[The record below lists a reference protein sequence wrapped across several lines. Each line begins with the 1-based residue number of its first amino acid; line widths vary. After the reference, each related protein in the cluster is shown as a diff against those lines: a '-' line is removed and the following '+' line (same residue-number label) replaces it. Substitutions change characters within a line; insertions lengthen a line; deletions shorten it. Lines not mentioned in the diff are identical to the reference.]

1 MTAIKTIKGAKKG
14 QEKARKPSIA
24 KDSASSVS
32 TTKILYGLSEGEIV
46 GLADGAASIRLEGTP
61 LVDENGQPNFEGVT
75 WDFRE
80 GTNEQEY
87 IKGFPDVSNETPIG
101 TELKSTTPWVRA
113 INDTQLSA
121 IRVRFRWDRLLQTND
136 ENGDVTGYKIEYAI
150 DLKTDS
156 SAYREVLNTKIE
168 DKTSAGY
175 ERTHRIDLPRA
186 TTGWQLR
193 IRRITPNSTSEYI
206 QDKMYIDAIAEV
218 IDVKLR
224 YPNTALLGLQYNA
237 ETFSRIAKLEVDT
250 IGKIIRV
257 PVNYNAVNKT
267 YSGIWDGTFKDAYS
281 NNPAWIYYDLVTQWR
296 YGIGEKLDDSMID
309 KWSIYRLGQYCD
321 EKVSDGQGGLEPR
334 FECNVYL
341 QSQEDAYMVLSHLG
355 GIFTAMSYWNG
366 EQIVLDADVPQDPV
380 YTFSAANVVEGNF
393 EYTGTRQRDRHTLA
407 KVAWDNP
414 NNSYQTEY
422 EYIRDEE
429 AMAKYGVKPL
439 DLSAFGCTSQ
449 AQAQRLGLR
458 ALKAEQL
465 ETRQVAFSVGLDGF
479 IPQVGN
485 IINISDELFA
495 GRALSGRVSAVS
507 DAQYVVTLD
516 RDITISSGDVLAIN
530 GSNGKTEKRNV
541 KSVAGRKVTLNAPFE
556 FATSES
562 IWALETPTL
571 KLMRFRVMQIN
582 QNDDATFNIVA
593 LQHDPSKYAGIDNG
607 TDVKDTHNTGNQ
619 ALQPTDKIDAPTN
632 VVISP
637 RYRVEQ
643 GLSITTLVVQ
653 WNQVSNAV
661 GYIVELKKDNEAWR
675 SLPRTNTNYIELD
688 NAYAGVYTARV
699 RAVSP
704 FGVESAYAESEPT
717 TIANKIGVPTA
728 PLSLSVYGILF
739 GMQLNWQFGTGSA
752 DTAFTEI
759 QQATDP
765 NVEASISQQGIYAYP
780 TDNVTIQGLG
790 TDQYVSY
797 RARLIDKFGIAGAWT
812 DWVEGQTSSDAQA
825 ALDLL
830 AGQIRQ
836 TQLHQDLHSKID
848 KIDLID
854 VNTSAIVQQGQAI
867 ADNAIALSKE
877 AQDRIAAITLESQ
890 KRNDAILAEA
900 QARLLGDSNL
910 NAAIVSESQ
919 ARVAENETIVS
930 SIDGIYAQANPD
942 MAGDTDRWAGDDN
955 YFVGVWTE
963 RGAIITEGLATAN
976 RLDVVTSNIN
986 DNKASIIENN
996 KTLVT
1001 KTEAIAQQTNTLS
1014 AQMVGGYT
1022 GNDITQVT
1030 SGLIHQERE
1039 ARATATEGL
1048 ATQISLLSAGVGE
1061 QFDSYEIWHFTNS
1074 ADGWTGGVYN
1084 DGYIEVKST
1093 NAITSPAIKSIGTTA
1108 FDSKMYRFVKLRVEK
1123 VGMPTWSGLF
1133 SWSGGSKTIDE
1144 PVFVGG
1150 VATIDLNTNW
1160 QAGVTGFSIELAAT
1174 ADADN
1179 YYRVDWVAVGRPSP
1193 AASHA
1198 ALLREETARASKDL
1212 ALSQEITTLN
1222 AQVNGGDGVA
1232 ASASIVGKLSTLATN
1247 TSAEAQKLDQ
1257 LKTSYDTEVLSTTG
1271 IVANNARAASTA
1283 ISALATDIS
1292 GVYAK
1297 LDPNMAGDDDRNAGD
1312 DNYFVGV
1319 WTERSAIIENDVATS
1334 QKIDTVTA
1342 KANDNA
1348 ATIQVVSTTQASKTA
1363 AVASRVDTLQAEFK
1377 DPVTGLAATT
1387 ALVRQETTARTNQ
1400 YNSIAQQT
1408 TQIQATANSA
1418 YNTANANSGLIRQE
1432 STARANQYGS
1442 IAQQTQTV
1450 QTIAQDADDRSKTN
1464 QASVQQQSQSIDGLY
1479 GQYTLKVDV
1488 NGRIAGFGLAS
1499 TNVASAFSIN
1509 ADRFYIT
1516 SSQDPSAGDLGF
1528 VYNAGTAPDP
1538 ETGVVMAKGLYL
1550 KAAFIKEASISTLKI
1565 RGQAVS
1571 VTSSATVTGSFR
1583 SANLYLNAGGGTVQV
1598 RMQWLGLQTSGGFY
1612 AKIYKNGAE
1621 IFSTT
1626 LYNTGGYFSVS
1637 ETFEVIT
1644 TGGYSND
1651 TYYGEIT
1658 GDVTYLR
1665 QITMTAVTLKK

>member
-32 TTKILYGLSEGEIV
+32 TTKILYGLSEGEVV

-101 TELKSTTPWVRA
+101 VELKSSTPWVRA

-136 ENGDVTGYKIEYAI
+136 ENGDITGYKIEYAI

-206 QDKMYIDAIAEV
+206 QDTMYIDAIAEV

-257 PVNYNAVNKT
+257 PVNYNPISKT
-267 YSGIWDGTFKDAYS
+267 YSGVWNGTFKDAYS

-366 EQIVLDADVPQDPV
+366 EKIVLDADVPQDPV

-495 GRALSGRVSAVS
+495 GRALSGRLSSVSAG
-507 DAQYVVTLD
+507 QYVVTLD
-516 RDITISSGDVLAIN
+516 RDIAISSGDTLAIN
-530 GSNGKTEKRNV
+530 GSNGKTEKRTV
-541 KSVAGRKVTLNAPFE
+541 KSVVGRKVTLNAPFE
-556 FATSES
+556 FAISES

-607 TDVKDTHNTGNQ
+607 TDVKDTHNNAGNQ

-661 GYIVELKKDNEAWR
+661 SYIVELKKDNEAWR
-675 SLPRTNTNYIELD
+675 PLPRTNTNYIELD
-688 NAYAGVYTARV
+688 NAYAGTYIARV
-699 RAVSP
+699 RAISP
-704 FGVESAYAESEPT
+704 FGVESAYTESVPT
-717 TIANKIGVPTA
+717 TIKQKEGVPTA
-728 PLSLSVYGILF
+728 PLSLSVYGTLF

-765 NVEASISQQGIYAYP
+765 LVEASISQQGIYAYP

-790 TDQYVSY
+790 TDVYVSY
-797 RARLIDKFGIAGAWT
+797 RARLIDKFGNAGAWT
-812 DWVEGQTSSDAQA
+812 NWVEGQSSSDAQA

-830 AGQIRQ
+830 AGQISK
-836 TQLHQDLHSKID
+836 TQLAQDLMTQ
-848 KIDLID
+848 IDLID
-854 VNTSAIVQQGQAI
+854 VNTGAIVQQGQAI
-867 ADNAIALSKE
+867 ADNAIAVSKE
-877 AQDRIAAITLESQ
+877 AQDRIAAITLEAQ
-890 KRNDAILAEA
+890 NRNNAILAES

-919 ARVAENETIVS
+919 ARVTENETIIN

-976 RLDVVTSNIN
+976 RFDAVTSSIN

-1022 GNDITQVT
+1022 GNDLTQVT

-1061 QFDSYEIWHFTNS
+1061 QFDSYEIWHFTSS

-1084 DGYIEVKST
+1084 DGYIEVKSAS
-1093 NAITSPAIKSIGTTA
+1093 AITSPTIKSIGTIA

-1123 VGMPTWSGLF
+1123 VGTPTWSGLV
-1133 SWSGGSKTIDE
+1133 SWSGGSKTIGE

-1150 VATIDLNTNW
+1150 VATVDLNTNW
-1160 QAGVTGFSIELAAT
+1160 QAGVTVFSIKLATT
-1174 ADADN
+1174 ADANN

-1232 ASASIVGKLSTLATN
+1232 ANASIVGKLSTLATN

-1297 LDPNMAGDDDRNAGD
+1297 LEPNMAGDDDRNAGD

-1348 ATIQVVSTTQASKTA
+1348 ATIQTVERTQASKTE
-1363 AVASRVDTLQAEFK
+1363 AVASRVDTLQAEVK
-1377 DPVTGLAATT
+1377 DPTTGLAATT
-1387 ALVRQETTARTNQ
+1387 ALVREETTV
-1400 YNSIAQQT
+1400 
-1408 TQIQATANSA
+1408 
-1418 YNTANANSGLIRQE
+1418 
-1432 STARANQYGS
+1432 RANQYGS
-1442 IAQQTQTV
+1442 MSQQINTV
-1450 QTIAQDADDRSKTN
+1450 QSTAVAADNRSKTN
-1464 QASVQQQSQSIDGLY
+1464 YATVQSHTQSINGLY
-1479 GQYTLKVDV
+1479 GQYTLKIDV
-1488 NGRIAGFGLAS
+1488 NGRISGFGLAS
-1499 TNVASAFSIN
+1499 SNVASAFAIN
-1509 ADRFYIT
+1509 ADRFYIA
-1516 SSQDPSAGDLGF
+1516 SPDDPNYTDLGF
-1528 VYNAGTAPDP
+1528 VYQSGNTVDA
-1538 ETGVVMAKGLYL
+1538 ETGQVTPKGLYL
-1550 KAAFIKEASISTLKI
+1550 KAAFIKEASITTARI

-1571 VTSSATVTGSFR
+1571 VVSSAYQGVNTGTTPVFSHTTPAVYLNSGGSQVLMRINFFGFDTKGAMKVRFMRDGVVQHIFDFSKNGWGIYSLTESIEIMINGSFGN
-1583 SANLYLNAGGGTVQV
+1583 SSY
-1598 RMQWLGLQTSGGFY
+1598 
-1612 AKIYKNGAE
+1612 
-1621 IFSTT
+1621 
-1626 LYNTGGYFSVS
+1626 SVS
-1637 ETFEVIT
+1637 VT
-1644 TGGYSND
+1644 SQ
-1651 TYYGEIT
+1651 GEGFILASLT
-1658 GDVTYLR
+1658 L
-1665 QITMTAVTLKK
+1665 TATCLKR

>member
-1 MTAIKTIKGAKKG
+1 MAAIKTIKGAKKG

-32 TTKILYGLSEGEIV
+32 TTKILYGLSEGEVV

-101 TELKSTTPWVRA
+101 VELKSSTPWVRA

-186 TTGWQLR
+186 TGGWQLR

-206 QDKMYIDAIAEV
+206 QDTMYIDAIAEV

-257 PVNYNAVNKT
+257 PTNYNPVNKT
-267 YSGIWDGTFKDAYS
+267 YSGVWNGTFKDAYS

-366 EQIVLDADVPQDPV
+366 EKIVLDADVPQDPV

-516 RDITISSGDVLAIN
+516 RDITVSSGDVLAIN

-607 TDVKDTHNTGNQ
+607 TDVKDTHNNTGNQ

-675 SLPRTNTNYIELD
+675 PLPRTNTNYIELD

-699 RAVSP
+699 RAISP
-704 FGVESAYAESEPT
+704 FGVESAYTESVPT
-717 TIANKIGVPTA
+717 TIAKKEGVPTA

-739 GMQLNWQFGTGSA
+739 GMQLNWEFGTGSA

-765 NVEASISQQGIYAYP
+765 SIEASISQQGIYAYP

-797 RARLIDKFGIAGAWT
+797 RARLIDKFGIEGAWT

-830 AGQIRQ
+830 AGQIGK
-836 TQLHQDLHSKID
+836 TQLAQDMMTAID
-848 KIDLID
+848 KID
-854 VNTSAIVQQGQAI
+854 VNTGAIEQQGQAI
-867 ADNAIALSKE
+867 ADNAMAVSKE
-877 AQDRIAAITLESQ
+877 AQDRIAAIILEAQ
-890 KRNDAILAEA
+890 NRNNAILAES

-919 ARVAENETIVS
+919 ARVAENETIVN

-942 MAGDTDRWAGDDN
+942 MAGDEDRWAGDDN

-986 DNKASIIENN
+986 DNKAAIIENN

-1022 GNDITQVT
+1022 GNDIAQVT

-1061 QFDSYEIWHFTNS
+1061 QFDSYEIWHFTSS

-1084 DGYIEVKST
+1084 DGYIEVKSA
-1093 NAITSPAIKSIGTTA
+1093 NAITSPTIKSIGTTA

-1123 VGMPTWSGLF
+1123 VGMPTWSGLV
-1133 SWSGGSKTIDE
+1133 SWSGGSKTINE

-1150 VATIDLNTNW
+1150 VATVDLNTNW
-1160 QAGVTGFSIELAAT
+1160 QAGVTGFSIKLATT

-1179 YYRVDWVAVGRPSP
+1179 YYRVDWVAIGRPSP

-1232 ASASIVGKLSTLATN
+1232 ASASIVGKLSTITTN

-1297 LDPNMAGDDDRNAGD
+1297 LDPNMAGDTDRNAGD
-1312 DNYFVGV
+1312 DSYFVGV

-1348 ATIQVVSTTQASKTA
+1348 ATIQTVSTTQASKTE
-1363 AVASRVDTLQAEFK
+1363 AVASRVDTLQAEVK
-1377 DPVTGLAATT
+1377 DPTTGLAATT
-1387 ALVRQETTARTNQ
+1387 ALVRQE
-1400 YNSIAQQT
+1400 SIA
-1408 TQIQATANSA
+1408 
-1418 YNTANANSGLIRQE
+1418 
-1432 STARANQYGS
+1432 RADQYGS
-1442 IAQQTQTV
+1442 MAQTLTTV
-1450 QTIAQDADDRSKTN
+1450 QSTAVDADDRSKTN
-1464 QASVQQQSQSIDGLY
+1464 RTSIQTQQRSIDGLY
-1479 GQYTLKVDV
+1479 GQWTLKMDV
-1488 NGRIAGFGLAS
+1488 NNRISGIGLAAYN
-1499 TNVASAFSIN
+1499 TVSAFNIR
-1509 ADRFYIT
+1509 ADQFYI
-1516 SSQDPSAGDLGF
+1516 SNPDDPNYKDVGF
-1528 VYNAGTAPDP
+1528 IYESGNKLDP
-1538 ETGVVMAKGLYL
+1538 ETGQVTQQGLYL
-1550 KAAFIKEASISTLKI
+1550 KAAFIKEASITTAKI
-1565 RGQAVS
+1565 RGQAVTIMAS
-1571 VTSSATVTGSFR
+1571 VYQQVTSGSTTPIY
-1583 SANLYLNAGGGTVQV
+1583 SYTTPSLYLNSGGSQVLVRINMFMFDTKGQVTVTFLKDGGNPQVFTFRKNGWGMGSLTENVEFIVNGSYANSNYQV
-1598 RMQWLGLQTSGGFY
+1598 RIESQGEGFLCAAY
-1612 AKIYKNGAE
+1612 
-1621 IFSTT
+1621 
-1626 LYNTGGYFSVS
+1626 
-1637 ETFEVIT
+1637 TF
-1644 TGGYSND
+1644 
-1651 TYYGEIT
+1651 
-1658 GDVTYLR
+1658 
-1665 QITMTAVTLKK
+1665 TATVLKR

>member
-1 MTAIKTIKGAKKG
+1 MAAIKTIKGAKKG

-32 TTKILYGLSEGEIV
+32 TTKILYGLSEGEVV
-46 GLADGAASIRLEGTP
+46 GLANGAASIRLEGTP

-101 TELKSTTPWVRA
+101 VELKSTTPWVRS

-186 TTGWQLR
+186 TGGWQIR
-193 IRRITPNSTSEYI
+193 IRRITPNSTSEYV

-257 PVNYNAVNKT
+257 PVNYNPVNKT
-267 YSGIWDGTFKDAYS
+267 YSGVWNGTFKDAYS

-516 RDITISSGDVLAIN
+516 RDITINSGDVLAIN
-530 GSNGKTEKRNV
+530 GSNGKTEKRTV

-562 IWALETPTL
+562 IWALETPML

-607 TDVKDTHNTGNQ
+607 TDVKDTHNNAGNQ

-675 SLPRTNTNYIELD
+675 PLPRTNTNYIELD

-699 RAVSP
+699 RAISP
-704 FGVESAYAESEPT
+704 FGVESAYTESVPT
-717 TIANKIGVPTA
+717 TIKQKEGVPTA
-728 PLSLSVYGILF
+728 PLSLSVYGTLF

-765 NVEASISQQGIYAYP
+765 LVEASISQQGIYAYP

-790 TDQYVSY
+790 TDVYVSY
-797 RARLIDKFGIAGAWT
+797 RARLIDKFGNAGEWT
-812 DWVEGQTSSDAQA
+812 NWVEGQSSSDAQA

-830 AGQIRQ
+830 AGQISK
-836 TQLHQDLHSKID
+836 TQLAQDLKTQ
-848 KIDLID
+848 IDLID
-854 VNTSAIVQQGQAI
+854 VNTGAIVQQGQAI
-867 ADNAIALSKE
+867 ADNAIAVSKE
-877 AQDRIAAITLESQ
+877 AQDRIAAITLEAQ
-890 KRNDAILAEA
+890 NRNDAILAES

-919 ARVAENETIVS
+919 ARVSENETIIN

-942 MAGDTDRWAGDDN
+942 MAGDVDRWAGDDN

-963 RGAIITEGLATAN
+963 RGAIITEGLATAS
-976 RLDVVTSNIN
+976 RFDAVTSSIN

-1022 GNDITQVT
+1022 GNDLKQVT

-1061 QFDSYEIWHFTNS
+1061 QFDSYEIWHFTNGTE
-1074 ADGWTGGVYN
+1074 GWTGGVYN
-1084 DGYIEVKST
+1084 NGYIEIKSAS
-1093 NAITSPAIKSIGTTA
+1093 AITSPTIKSIGTIA

-1123 VGMPTWSGLF
+1123 VGTPTWSGLV
-1133 SWSGGSKTIDE
+1133 SWSGGSKTIGE

-1150 VATIDLNTNW
+1150 VATVDLNTDW
-1160 QAGVTGFSIELAAT
+1160 QAGVTVFSIKLAT
-1174 ADADN
+1174 TSDANN

-1232 ASASIVGKLSTLATN
+1232 ANASIVGKLSTIATN

-1257 LKTSYDTEVLSTTG
+1257 LKTSYDTEVLSATG

-1297 LDPNMAGDDDRNAGD
+1297 LDPNMAGDTDRNAGD
-1312 DNYFVGV
+1312 DSYFVGV

-1348 ATIQVVSTTQASKTA
+1348 ATIQTVERTQASKTE
-1363 AVASRVDTLQAEFK
+1363 AVASRVDTLQAEVK
-1377 DPVTGLAATT
+1377 DPVTGLVATT
-1387 ALVRQETTARTNQ
+1387 ALVRQETTV
-1400 YNSIAQQT
+1400 
-1408 TQIQATANSA
+1408 
-1418 YNTANANSGLIRQE
+1418 
-1432 STARANQYGS
+1432 RANQYGS
-1442 IAQQTQTV
+1442 MSQQINTV
-1450 QTIAQDADDRSKTN
+1450 QSTAVAADDRSKSNT
-1464 QASVQQQSQSIDGLY
+1464 SIVQVHAQSINGLY

-1488 NGRIAGFGLAS
+1488 NGRISGFGLAS
-1499 TNVASAFSIN
+1499 TNTASAFAIN
-1509 ADRFYIT
+1509 ADRFYIA
-1516 SSQDPSAGDLGF
+1516 SPDDPNYTDLGF
-1528 VYNAGTAPDP
+1528 VYQSGNTVDA
-1538 ETGVVMAKGLYL
+1538 ETGQVTPKGLYL
-1550 KAAFIKEASISTLKI
+1550 KAAFIKEASITTARI

-1571 VTSSATVTGSFR
+1571 VTSSVKMPYVSGGQ
-1583 SANLYLNAGGGTVQV
+1583 SAYVYIDGGGGKVQV
-1598 RMQWLGLQTSGGFY
+1598 RVSYHGVKANGDVWVR
-1612 AKIYKNGAE
+1612 IYKDGVEIDGFGA
-1621 IFSTT
+1621 
-1626 LYNTGGYFSVS
+1626 TGGGGMSNFSD
-1637 ETFEVIT
+1637 TFETVASSGFGT
-1644 TGGYSND
+1644 S
-1651 TYYGEIT
+1651 TYVAQIT
-1658 GDVTYLR
+1658 GATYTSSTL
-1665 QITMTAVTLKK
+1665 TVVTLKR

>member
-1 MTAIKTIKGAKKG
+1 MAAIKTIKGAKKG

-32 TTKILYGLSEGEIV
+32 TTKILYGLSEGEVV

-101 TELKSTTPWVRA
+101 VELKSSTPWVRA

-156 SAYREVLNTKIE
+156 IAYREVLSTKIE

-186 TTGWQLR
+186 TSGWQIR

-257 PVNYNAVNKT
+257 PVNYDPVNKT
-267 YSGIWDGTFKDAYS
+267 YSGVWNGTFKDAYS

-296 YGIGEKLDDSMID
+296 YGIGEKIDDSMID

-321 EKVSDGQGGLEPR
+321 ERVSDGQGGLEPR

-366 EQIVLDADVPQDPV
+366 EKIVLDADVPQDPV

-582 QNDDATFNIVA
+582 QNDDSTFNIVA

-607 TDVKDTHNTGNQ
+607 TDVKDTHNNAGNQ

-675 SLPRTNTNYIELD
+675 PLPRTNTNYIELD

-699 RAVSP
+699 RAISP
-704 FGVESAYAESEPT
+704 FGVESAYAESVPT
-717 TIANKIGVPTA
+717 TIAKKEGVPTA

-739 GMQLNWQFGTGSA
+739 GMQLNWEFGTGSA

-765 NVEASISQQGIYAYP
+765 LVEASISQQGIYAYP

-790 TDQYVSY
+790 TDVYVSY
-797 RARLIDKFGIAGAWT
+797 RARLIDKFGIEGAWT

-830 AGQIRQ
+830 SGQISK
-836 TQLHQDLHSKID
+836 TQLAQDMVTA
-848 KIDLID
+848 IDLID
-854 VNTSAIVQQGQAI
+854 VNTEAIVLQGQAI
-867 ADNAIALSKE
+867 ADNAVAVSKE
-877 AQDRIAAITLESQ
+877 AQDRIAAITLEAQ
-890 KRNDAILAEA
+890 NRNNAILTES

-919 ARVAENETIVS
+919 ARVAENETIIN

-963 RGAIITEGLATAN
+963 RGAIITEGLATAS
-976 RLDVVTSNIN
+976 RFDAVTSSIN

-1014 AQMVGGYT
+1014 AQMIGSYT
-1022 GNDITQVT
+1022 GNDLTQVT
-1030 SGLIHQERE
+1030 SGLLHQERE

-1061 QFDSYEIWHFTNS
+1061 QFDSYEIWHFTNG
-1074 ADGWTGGVYN
+1074 AEGWTGGVYS
-1084 DGYIEVKST
+1084 DGYIEVKSAS
-1093 NAITSPAIKSIGTTA
+1093 AITSPDIKSIGTTA

-1123 VGMPTWSGLF
+1123 VGTPTWSGLV

-1144 PVFVGG
+1144 PVFVSG
-1150 VATIDLNTNW
+1150 VATVDLNTNW
-1160 QAGVTGFSIELAAT
+1160 QAGVTEFSVKLATT

-1232 ASASIVGKLSTLATN
+1232 ANASIVGKLSTIATN

-1297 LDPNMAGDDDRNAGD
+1297 LDPNMAGDEDRNAGD
-1312 DNYFVGV
+1312 DSYFVGV

-1348 ATIQVVSTTQASKTA
+1348 ATIQTVERTQASKTE
-1363 AVASRVDTLQAEFK
+1363 AVASRVDTLQAQVK
-1377 DPVTGLAATT
+1377 DPTTGLAATT
-1387 ALVRQETTARTNQ
+1387 ALVREETTV
-1400 YNSIAQQT
+1400 
-1408 TQIQATANSA
+1408 
-1418 YNTANANSGLIRQE
+1418 
-1432 STARANQYGS
+1432 RANQYGS
-1442 IAQQTQTV
+1442 MSQQINTV
-1450 QTIAQDADDRSKTN
+1450 QSTAVAADNRSKTN
-1464 QASVQQQSQSIDGLY
+1464 YATVQVQAQSINGLY

-1488 NGRIAGFGLAS
+1488 NGRISGFGLAS
-1499 TNVASAFSIN
+1499 TNTASAFAIN
-1509 ADRFYIT
+1509 ADRFFIA
-1516 SSQDPSAGDLGF
+1516 SPDDPNYTDLGF
-1528 VYNAGTAPDP
+1528 VYNSGTSVDP
-1538 ETGVVMAKGLYL
+1538 EIGTVIPKGLYL
-1550 KAAFIKEASISTLKI
+1550 KAAFIKEASITTARI

-1571 VTSSATVTGSFR
+1571 ITSSANSYNSMVSPTV
-1583 SANLYLNAGGGTVQV
+1583 YLDEGGGKVQV
-1598 RMQWLGLQTSGGFY
+1598 RLHLFGFSMNGDFTVKVYRNGSVIFESAQGGISNY
-1612 AKIYKNGAE
+1612 HS
-1621 IFSTT
+1621 FSDSVEV
-1626 LYNTGGYFSVS
+1626 NVAGGYGTS
-1637 ETFEVIT
+1637 
-1644 TGGYSND
+1644 
-1651 TYYGEIT
+1651 TYYGEVI
-1658 GDVTYLR
+1658 GNARYLR
-1665 QITMTAVTLKK
+1665 QITITAITLKR

>member
-1 MTAIKTIKGAKKG
+1 MAAIKTIKGAKKG

-32 TTKILYGLSEGEIV
+32 TTKILYGLSEGEVV

-87 IKGFPDVSNETPIG
+87 IKGFPDVSNETPISA
-101 TELKSTTPWVRA
+101 ELKSSTPWVRA

-206 QDKMYIDAIAEV
+206 QDTMYIDAIAEV

-257 PVNYNAVNKT
+257 PTNYNPVNKT
-267 YSGIWDGTFKDAYS
+267 YSGVWNGTFKDAYS

-296 YGIGEKLDDSMID
+296 YGIGEKIDDSMID

-341 QSQEDAYMVLSHLG
+341 QTQEDAYTVLSHLG

-366 EQIVLDADVPQDPV
+366 EKIVLDADVPQDPV

-516 RDITISSGDVLAIN
+516 RDITINSGDTLAIN
-530 GSNGKTEKRNV
+530 GSNGKTEKRTV

-556 FATSES
+556 FAESES

-593 LQHDPSKYAGIDNG
+593 LQHDPSKYEGIDNG
-607 TDVKDTHNTGNQ
+607 TDVKDTHNWADGNSV
-619 ALQPTDKIDAPTN
+619 LQPTDKIDAPKN

-675 SLPRTNTNYIELD
+675 PLPRTNTNYIELD
-688 NAYAGVYTARV
+688 NAYAGIYTARV
-699 RAVSP
+699 RAISP
-704 FGVESAYAESEPT
+704 FGVESAYAESVPT
-717 TIANKIGVPTA
+717 TIAKKEGVPTA

-739 GMQLNWQFGTGSA
+739 GMQLNWEFGTGSA

-765 NVEASISQQGIYAYP
+765 LVEASISQQGIYAYP

-797 RARLIDKFGIAGAWT
+797 RARLIDKFGIAGDWT

-830 AGQIRQ
+830 AGQISK
-836 TQLHQDLHSKID
+836 TQLAQDMVTAID
-848 KIDLID
+848 KIE
-854 VNTSAIVQQGQAI
+854 VNEAAISAETQARI
-867 ADNAIALSKE
+867 NEILLAN
-877 AQDRIAAITLESQ
+877 DRITGEVADRVEALRLASLRTDSLQRNAEELANNVNAVTLAQTETANGLAVVKTLAETLEVENGVQ
-890 KRNDAILAEA
+890 A
-900 QARLLGDSNL
+900 QSLDYISTRLDFGYADKTQYASTARGS
-910 NAAIVSESQ
+910 
-919 ARVAENETIVS
+919 
-930 SIDGIYAQANPD
+930 
-942 MAGDTDRWAGDDN
+942 
-955 YFVGVWTE
+955 VWTFAKTVAHADYVNSQLIRGLSADYQDSSSRFTE
-963 RGAIITEGLATAN
+963 RINLLADKNEAVATQTTNLSAQLVGGYDGNDLAMLNSGLLFQESTARANDVEGLA
-976 RLDVVTSNIN
+976 
-986 DNKASIIENN
+986 E
-996 KTLVT
+996 
-1001 KTEAIAQQTNTLS
+1001 
-1014 AQMVGGYT
+1014 
-1022 GNDITQVT
+1022 
-1030 SGLIHQERE
+1030 
-1039 ARATATEGL
+1039 
-1048 ATQISLLSAGVGE
+1048 QISLLSAGVGE
-1061 QFDSYEIWHFTNS
+1061 QFDVFEIWHFNTS
-1074 ADGWTGGVYN
+1074 DDGWTGGTYN
-1084 DGYIEVKST
+1084 DGWIDVKSSA
-1093 NAITSPAIKSIGTTA
+1093 AITSPAIADLDGKAYRHIKMRIKKIGA
-1108 FDSKMYRFVKLRVEK
+1108 
-1123 VGMPTWSGLF
+1123 PTWHGLLTF
-1133 SWSGGSKTIDE
+1133 SGGSLAVDE
-1144 PVFVGG
+1144 PAYDTDGIG
-1150 VATIDLNTNW
+1150 QANW
-1160 QAGVTGFSIELAAT
+1160 QLDWVGDITSFTLNLASVADAENYFSI
-1174 ADADN
+1174 
-1179 YYRVDWVAVGRPSP
+1179 DWIAVGRPYP
-1193 AASHA
+1193 GASNA
-1198 ALLREETARASKDL
+1198 ALLRESKARAEKDL
-1212 ALSQEITTLN
+1212 AIVGDLAALNTQINGDGTGSTTSIVQKLDAVSTLSESSAQSLDLLKADFETELFDASGIVQTTAKTLSDRLQNESERTDLIYSDYKPRYADANKNADESRSRQWTHWKTVARDNYALSEKTEVISAKVDVNDAKYMREITTL
-1222 AQVNGGDGVA
+1222 
-1232 ASASIVGKLSTLATN
+1232 AT
-1247 TSAEAQKLDQ
+1247 
-1257 LKTSYDTEVLSTTG
+1257 DTQAITKDVQQ
-1271 IVANNARAASTA
+1271 
-1283 ISALATDIS
+1283 ISAKTEDNLALI
-1292 GVYAK
+1292 
-1297 LDPNMAGDDDRNAGD
+1297 
-1312 DNYFVGV
+1312 
-1319 WTERSAIIENDVATS
+1319 
-1334 QKIDTVTA
+1334 
-1342 KANDNA
+1342 
-1348 ATIQVVSTTQASKTA
+1348 
-1363 AVASRVDTLQAEFK
+1363 
-1377 DPVTGLAATT
+1377 
-1387 ALVRQETTARTNQ
+1387 
-1400 YNSIAQQT
+1400 NS
-1408 TQIQATANSA
+1408 
-1418 YNTANANSGLIRQE
+1418 E
-1432 STARANQYGS
+1432 STARAGQFDSLSTQVTQISAKAQSALDKGTANTGLIQQEATARADQYDS
-1442 IAQQTQTV
+1442 MAQTLTAV
-1450 QTIAQDADDRSKTN
+1450 QSTAVDADDRSKANTATV
-1464 QASVQQQSQSIDGLY
+1464 QANTRSINGLY
-1479 GQYTLKVDV
+1479 GQYTIKVDV
-1488 NGRIAGFGLAS
+1488 NDRIAGIGLAANNS
-1499 TNVASAFSIN
+1499 ISAFNIR
-1509 ADRFYIT
+1509 ADQFYI
-1516 SSQDPSAGDLGF
+1516 SNPDDPYYKDVGF
-1528 VYNAGTAPDP
+1528 IYNSGTRADP
-1538 ETGVVMAKGLYL
+1538 ETGVVMPKGLYL
-1550 KAAFIKEASISTLKI
+1550 KAAFIKEASITTAKI
-1565 RGQAVS
+1565 RGQAVT
-1571 VTSSATVTGSFR
+1571 VTSSATAATPDGIAPTV
-1583 SANLYLNAGGGTVQV
+1583 YLNSGGGSVLLRVTFFGIKGRDANNTV
-1598 RMQWLGLQTSGGFY
+1598 RL
-1612 AKIYKNGAE
+1612 YKNGTQIISYQSE
-1621 IFSTT
+1621 GS
-1626 LYNTGGYFSVS
+1626 GSYFSMS
-1637 ETFEVIT
+1637 DSFEI
-1644 TGGYSND
+1644 
-1651 TYYGEIT
+1651 
-1658 GDVTYLR
+1658 VTSGSHGTDSFYAVWEGQLYVR
-1665 QITMTAVTLKK
+1665 TATVTAISLKK

>member
-1 MTAIKTIKGAKKG
+1 MATIKGAKKG

-32 TTKILYGLSEGEIV
+32 TTKILYGLSEGEVV
-46 GLADGAASIRLEGTP
+46 GLANGAASIRLESTP

-101 TELKSTTPWVRA
+101 VELKSSTPWVRA

-156 SAYREVLNTKIE
+156 SAYHEVLNTKIE

-186 TTGWQLR
+186 TTGWQIR

-257 PVNYNAVNKT
+257 PVNYNPISKT
-267 YSGIWDGTFKDAYS
+267 YDGIWNGTFKDAYS

-341 QSQEDAYMVLSHLG
+341 QSQEDAYTVLQHLG

-366 EQIVLDADVPQDPV
+366 EKIVLDADVPQDPV
-380 YTFSAANVVEGNF
+380 YTFSAANVVDGNF

-495 GRALSGRVSAVS
+495 GRALSGRISAVS

-516 RDITISSGDVLAIN
+516 RDIVISSGDTLAIN
-530 GSNGKTEKRNV
+530 GSNGKTEKRTV

-582 QNDDATFNIVA
+582 QNDDSTFNIVA
-593 LQHDPSKYAGIDNG
+593 LQHDPSKYASIDNG
-607 TDVKDTHNTGNQ
+607 TDVKDTHNNAGNQ

-632 VVISP
+632 VVVSP

-675 SLPRTNTNYIELD
+675 PLPRTNTNYIELD
-688 NAYAGVYTARV
+688 NAYAGTYIARV
-699 RAVSP
+699 RAISP
-704 FGVESAYAESEPT
+704 FGVESAYAESVPT

-765 NVEASISQQGIYAYP
+765 LVEASISQQGIYAYP

-790 TDQYVSY
+790 TDVYVSY
-797 RARLIDKFGIAGAWT
+797 RARLIDKFGNAGEWT
-812 DWVEGQTSSDAQA
+812 NWVEGQSSSDAQA

-830 AGQIRQ
+830 AGQISK
-836 TQLHQDLHSKID
+836 TQLAQDLKTQ
-848 KIDLID
+848 IDLID
-854 VNTSAIVQQGQAI
+854 VNTGAIVQQGQAI
-867 ADNAIALSKE
+867 ANNAMAVSKE
-877 AQDRIAAITLESQ
+877 AQDRIAAITLEAQ
-890 KRNDAILAEA
+890 NRNNAILTES

-919 ARVAENETIVS
+919 ARVAKNETIVS
-930 SIDGIYAQANPD
+930 SIDGIYAQVNPD

-976 RLDVVTSNIN
+976 RFDVVTSNIN
-986 DNKASIIENN
+986 DNKAAIIENN

-1022 GNDITQVT
+1022 GSDLKQVT
-1030 SGLIHQERE
+1030 SGLLHQERE

-1061 QFDSYEIWHFTNS
+1061 QFDSYEIWHFTNG
-1074 ADGWTGGVYN
+1074 AEGWTGGVYN
-1084 DGYIEVKST
+1084 DGYIEVKSAS
-1093 NAITSPAIKSIGTTA
+1093 AITSPAIKSIGTTA
-1108 FDSKMYRFVKLRVEK
+1108 FNSKMYRFVKLRVEK
-1123 VGMPTWSGLF
+1123 VGMPTWSGLV
-1133 SWSGGSKTIDE
+1133 SWSGGSKTINE

-1150 VATIDLNTNW
+1150 VATVDLNTDW
-1160 QAGVTGFSIELAAT
+1160 QAGVTGFSIKLAT
-1174 ADADN
+1174 AADANN

-1232 ASASIVGKLSTLATN
+1232 TNASIVGKLSTIAN
-1247 TSAEAQKLDQ
+1247 STSAEAQKLDQ
-1257 LKTSYDTEVLSTTG
+1257 LKTSYDSEVLSTTG

-1283 ISALATDIS
+1283 IRALATDIS

-1297 LDPNMAGDDDRNAGD
+1297 LDPNMAGDTDRNAGD

-1348 ATIQVVSTTQASKTA
+1348 ATIQTVERTQASKTA
-1363 AVASRVDTLQAEFK
+1363 AVASRVDTLQAEVK
-1377 DPVTGLAATT
+1377 DPTTGLAATT
-1387 ALVRQETTARTNQ
+1387 ALVRQETIT
-1400 YNSIAQQT
+1400 
-1408 TQIQATANSA
+1408 
-1418 YNTANANSGLIRQE
+1418 
-1432 STARANQYGS
+1432 RADQYGS
-1442 IAQQTQTV
+1442 MAQQINTV
-1450 QTIAQDADDRSKTN
+1450 QSTAVDADDRSKTN
-1464 QASVQQQSQSIDGLY
+1464 RASIQTQQQSIDGLY
-1479 GQYTLKVDV
+1479 GQWTLKVDV
-1488 NGRIAGFGLAS
+1488 NNRISGIGLAAYG
-1499 TNVASAFSIN
+1499 NVSAFNIR
-1509 ADRFYIT
+1509 ADQFYI
-1516 SSQDPSAGDLGF
+1516 SSPDDPNYKDVGF
-1528 VYNAGTAPDP
+1528 IYQSGNKLDP
-1538 ETGVVMAKGLYL
+1538 ETGQVTPQGLYL
-1550 KAAFIKEASISTLKI
+1550 KAAFIKDASMTTAKI

-1571 VTSSATVTGSFR
+1571 VMDAAENRSSMTSPTVRVNAAGNKILVRVVFYQP
-1583 SANLYLNAGGGTVQV
+1583 ALYGAHTF
-1598 RMQWLGLQTSGGFY
+1598 S
-1612 AKIYKNGAE
+1612 IYKNGYLMQAYPASVSSGGGGL
-1621 IFSTT
+1621 IFPSIVVETPT
-1626 LYNTGGYFSVS
+1626 DGGYGETTFYATATGAVS
-1637 ETFEVIT
+1637 SISAIT
-1644 TGGYSND
+1644 ISATS
-1651 TYYGEIT
+1651 
-1658 GDVTYLR
+1658 
-1665 QITMTAVTLKK
+1665 LKR

>member
-1 MTAIKTIKGAKKG
+1 MAAIKTIKGAKKG

-46 GLADGAASIRLEGTP
+46 GLANGAASIRLESTP

-101 TELKSTTPWVRA
+101 VELKSSTPWVRA

-136 ENGDVTGYKIEYAI
+136 ENGDITGYKIEYAI

-186 TTGWQLR
+186 TSGWQIR

-257 PVNYNAVNKT
+257 PVNYNAINKT

-366 EQIVLDADVPQDPV
+366 EKIVLDADVPQDPV

-393 EYTGTRQRDRHTLA
+393 EYTGTRQRDRHALA

-495 GRALSGRVSAVS
+495 GRALSGRLSSVSAG
-507 DAQYVVTLD
+507 QYVVTLD
-516 RDITISSGDVLAIN
+516 RDIAISSGDTLAIN
-530 GSNGKTEKRNV
+530 GSNGKTEKRTV
-541 KSVAGRKVTLNAPFE
+541 KSVVGRKVTLNTPFE
-556 FATSES
+556 FAASES
-562 IWALETPTL
+562 IWALETPSL

-607 TDVKDTHNTGNQ
+607 TDVKDTHNNAGNQ

-675 SLPRTNTNYIELD
+675 PLPRTNTNYIELD

-699 RAVSP
+699 RAISP
-704 FGVESAYAESEPT
+704 FGVESAYAESVST
-717 TIANKIGVPTA
+717 TIAKKEGVPTA

-765 NVEASISQQGIYAYP
+765 LIEASISQQGIYAYP

-790 TDQYVSY
+790 TDVYVSY

-812 DWVEGQTSSDAQA
+812 NWVEGQTSSDAQA

-830 AGQIRQ
+830 AGQISK
-836 TQLHQDLHSKID
+836 TQLAQDMMTAID
-848 KIDLID
+848 KIEVNELSISTETQARIDQILALNTDFQEFGVAVEQSITTLQNATGAQAEKID
-854 VNTSAIVQQGQAI
+854 VII
-867 ADNAIALSKE
+867 ADYRPEFFDKTKYLSS
-877 AQDRIAAITLESQ
+877 T
-890 KRNDAILAEA
+890 AEQWTYA
-900 QARLLGDSNL
+900 KSVAR
-910 NAAIVSESQ
+910 
-919 ARVAENETIVS
+919 
-930 SIDGIYAQANPD
+930 
-942 MAGDTDRWAGDDN
+942 DN
-955 YFVGVWTE
+955 Y
-963 RGAIITEGLATAN
+963 
-976 RLDVVTSNIN
+976 
-986 DNKASIIENN
+986 
-996 KTLVT
+996 
-1001 KTEAIAQQTNTLS
+1001 
-1014 AQMVGGYT
+1014 
-1022 GNDITQVT
+1022 
-1030 SGLIHQERE
+1030 
-1039 ARATATEGL
+1039 
-1048 ATQISLLSAGVGE
+1048 
-1061 QFDSYEIWHFTNS
+1061 
-1074 ADGWTGGVYN
+1074 
-1084 DGYIEVKST
+1084 
-1093 NAITSPAIKSIGTTA
+1093 
-1108 FDSKMYRFVKLRVEK
+1108 
-1123 VGMPTWSGLF
+1123 
-1133 SWSGGSKTIDE
+1133 
-1144 PVFVGG
+1144 
-1150 VATIDLNTNW
+1150 
-1160 QAGVTGFSIELAAT
+1160 
-1174 ADADN
+1174 
-1179 YYRVDWVAVGRPSP
+1179 
-1193 AASHA
+1193 
-1198 ALLREETARASKDL
+1198 
-1212 ALSQEITTLN
+1212 ALSQKTELVSAKVDVNDAKYMREITTLATDTEAITKDVQQISAKTDN
-1222 AQVNGGDGVA
+1222 NLALINSESTTRADQFSAVSTQVTQVSATAQSALDATVTNKALIQSETQARVTKDGVF
-1232 ASASIVGKLSTLATN
+1232 
-1247 TSAEAQKLDQ
+1247 
-1257 LKTSYDTEVLSTTG
+1257 
-1271 IVANNARAASTA
+1271 
-1283 ISALATDIS
+1283 
-1292 GVYAK
+1292 
-1297 LDPNMAGDDDRNAGD
+1297 AG
-1312 DNYFVGV
+1312 
-1319 WTERSAIIENDVATS
+1319 
-1334 QKIDTVTA
+1334 
-1342 KANDNA
+1342 
-1348 ATIQVVSTTQASKTA
+1348 
-1363 AVASRVDTLQAEFK
+1363 
-1377 DPVTGLAATT
+1377 
-1387 ALVRQETTARTNQ
+1387 
-1400 YNSIAQQT
+1400 
-1408 TQIQATANSA
+1408 QIN
-1418 YNTANANSGLIRQE
+1418 
-1432 STARANQYGS
+1432 
-1442 IAQQTQTV
+1442 TV
-1450 QTIAQDADDRSKTN
+1450 QT
-1464 QASVQQQSQSIDGLY
+1464 QANGNLASIQQHTQSINGLY

-1488 NGRIAGFGLAS
+1488 NGRISGFGLAS
-1499 TNVASAFSIN
+1499 SNVASAFAIN
-1509 ADRFYIT
+1509 ADRFYIV
-1516 SSQDPSAGDLGF
+1516 SPDDPNYGDLGF
-1528 VYNAGTAPDP
+1528 VYNSGVSTDP
-1538 ETGVVMAKGLYL
+1538 ETGIVIPKGLYL
-1550 KAAFIKEASISTLKI
+1550 KAAFIKNGSIDTLKI
-1565 RGQAVS
+1565 RGQAVTVMS
-1571 VTSSATVTGSFR
+1571 SIYQQVTSGSTVPIQTYTTPNVYLNSGGAQVLVRINFFMFDTKGSITVTFLKNGGDPKHFNFSKNGWGMGSLTENVEFILNGGY
-1583 SANLYLNAGGGTVQV
+1583 ANDAYTVRV
-1598 RMQWLGLQTSGGFY
+1598 TSGSNEGFLLAAY
-1612 AKIYKNGAE
+1612 
-1621 IFSTT
+1621 
-1626 LYNTGGYFSVS
+1626 
-1637 ETFEVIT
+1637 TFT
-1644 TGGYSND
+1644 
-1651 TYYGEIT
+1651 
-1658 GDVTYLR
+1658 VT
-1665 QITMTAVTLKK
+1665 ALKR

>member
-1 MTAIKTIKGAKKG
+1 MAAIKTIKGAKKG

-32 TTKILYGLSEGEIV
+32 TTKILYGLSEGEVV
-46 GLADGAASIRLEGTP
+46 GLANGAASIRLEGTP

-87 IKGFPDVSNETPIG
+87 IKGFPDVSNETPISV
-101 TELKSTTPWVRA
+101 ELKSSTPWVRA

-121 IRVRFRWDRLLQTND
+121 VRVRFRWDRLSKTND

-237 ETFSRIAKLEVDT
+237 ETFSRIAKIEVDT

-267 YSGIWDGTFKDAYS
+267 YSGVWNGTFKDAYS

-321 EKVSDGQGGLEPR
+321 EKVSDGQDGLEPR

-366 EQIVLDADVPQDPV
+366 EKIVLDADVPQDPV
-380 YTFSAANVVEGNF
+380 YTFSAANVVGGNF

-516 RDITISSGDVLAIN
+516 RDITINSGDTLAIN
-530 GSNGKTEKRNV
+530 GSNGKTEKRTV

-556 FATSES
+556 FAESES

-607 TDVKDTHNTGNQ
+607 TDVKDTHNWADGNSV
-619 ALQPTDKIDAPTN
+619 LQPTDKIDAPKN

-661 GYIVELKKDNEAWR
+661 GYIIELKKDSEAWR
-675 SLPRTNTNYIELD
+675 PLPRTNTNYIELD

-699 RAVSP
+699 RAISP
-704 FGVESAYAESEPT
+704 FGVESAYAESVPT
-717 TIANKIGVPTA
+717 TIAKKEGVPTA

-739 GMQLNWQFGTGSA
+739 GMQLNWEFGTGSA

-765 NVEASISQQGIYAYP
+765 SIEASISQQGIYAYP
-780 TDNVTIQGLG
+780 TDNVTIQGIG
-790 TDQYVSY
+790 TDVYVSY
-797 RARLIDKFGIAGAWT
+797 RARLIDKFGIAGDWT
-812 DWVEGQTSSDAQA
+812 YWVEGQTSSDAQA

-830 AGQIRQ
+830 AGQISK
-836 TQLHQDLHSKID
+836 TQLAQDMATAID
-848 KIDLID
+848 KIEVNEAAISAETQARID
-854 VNTSAIVQQGQAI
+854 EILLAN
-867 ADNAIALSKE
+867 
-877 AQDRIAAITLESQ
+877 DRITDEVADRVEALRLASLRTDSLQQNAQELANSVNAVTLAQTETANGLAVVKTLAETLEIESGVQ
-890 KRNDAILAEA
+890 A
-900 QARLLGDSNL
+900 QSLDHISAGIDFGYADKTQYASTARGS
-910 NAAIVSESQ
+910 
-919 ARVAENETIVS
+919 
-930 SIDGIYAQANPD
+930 
-942 MAGDTDRWAGDDN
+942 
-955 YFVGVWTE
+955 VWTFAKTVAHADYVNSQLIRGLSADYQDSSSRFTE
-963 RGAIITEGLATAN
+963 RINLLADKNEA
-976 RLDVVTSNIN
+976 V
-986 DNKASIIENN
+986 AA
-996 KTLVT
+996 KT
-1001 KTEAIAQQTNTLS
+1001 TNLS
-1014 AQMVGGYT
+1014 AQMVGGYD
-1022 GNDITQVT
+1022 GNDLAMLN
-1030 SGLIHQERE
+1030 SGLLFQEST
-1039 ARATATEGL
+1039 ARANDVGGL
-1048 ATQISLLSAGVGE
+1048 AEQISLLSAGVGE
-1061 QFDSYEIWHFTNS
+1061 QFDAFEIWHFNTS
-1074 ADGWTGGVYN
+1074 DDGWTGGAYN
-1084 DGYIEVKST
+1084 DGWIDVKSSA
-1093 NAITSPAIKSIGTTA
+1093 AITSPAIADLEGKAYRHIKMRIKKIGA
-1108 FDSKMYRFVKLRVEK
+1108 
-1123 VGMPTWSGLF
+1123 PTWQGLLTF
-1133 SWSGGSKTIDE
+1133 SGGSLTVDE
-1144 PVFVGG
+1144 PAYDNDGIGQANFYPEWSGSVTSISLKLAS
-1150 VATIDLNTNW
+1150 VADAENY
-1160 QAGVTGFSIELAAT
+1160 FSI
-1174 ADADN
+1174 
-1179 YYRVDWVAVGRPSP
+1179 DWIAVGRPSP
-1193 AASHA
+1193 GASNA
-1198 ALLREETARASKDL
+1198 ALLRESKARAEKDL
-1212 ALSQEITTLN
+1212 AIVGDLAALNTQVNGDGTSSTTSIVQKLDAVSTLSESSAESLDSLKTDFETELFDASGIVQTTARTLSDKLQNESERTDLVYSDYKPRYADANKQADESRSRQWAHWKTVARDNYALSEKTEVISAKVDVNDAKYMREITTL
-1222 AQVNGGDGVA
+1222 
-1232 ASASIVGKLSTLATN
+1232 TT
-1247 TSAEAQKLDQ
+1247 
-1257 LKTSYDTEVLSTTG
+1257 DTQAITKDVQQ
-1271 IVANNARAASTA
+1271 
-1283 ISALATDIS
+1283 ISAKTEDNLALI
-1292 GVYAK
+1292 
-1297 LDPNMAGDDDRNAGD
+1297 
-1312 DNYFVGV
+1312 
-1319 WTERSAIIENDVATS
+1319 
-1334 QKIDTVTA
+1334 
-1342 KANDNA
+1342 
-1348 ATIQVVSTTQASKTA
+1348 
-1363 AVASRVDTLQAEFK
+1363 
-1377 DPVTGLAATT
+1377 
-1387 ALVRQETTARTNQ
+1387 
-1400 YNSIAQQT
+1400 NS
-1408 TQIQATANSA
+1408 
-1418 YNTANANSGLIRQE
+1418 E
-1432 STARANQYGS
+1432 STARADQFGSLSTQVTQVAATAQSALDEGAANKGLIQQEATARADQYDS
-1442 IAQQTQTV
+1442 MAQTLDTV
-1450 QTIAQDADDRSKTN
+1450 QSTAVDADDRSKTN
-1464 QASVQQQSQSIDGLY
+1464 TATVQAHTQSINGLY
-1479 GQYTLKVDV
+1479 GQFTVKVDV
-1488 NGRIAGFGLAS
+1488 NNRVAGIGLAANNS
-1499 TNVASAFSIN
+1499 ISAFNIR
-1509 ADRFYIT
+1509 ADQFYI
-1516 SSQDPSAGDLGF
+1516 SNPDDPYYKDVGF
-1528 VYNAGTAPDP
+1528 IYNSGTRADP
-1538 ETGVVMAKGLYL
+1538 ETGVVMPKGLYL
-1550 KAAFIKEASISTLKI
+1550 KAAFIKEASITTAKI
-1565 RGQAVS
+1565 RGQAVT
-1571 VTSSATVTGSFR
+1571 VTSSAVNNN
-1583 SANLYLNAGGGTVQV
+1583 SAVSSTIYLNGGGGQVSIRVCFYGVKGSGVQDI
-1598 RMQWLGLQTSGGFY
+1598 Y
-1612 AKIYKNGAE
+1612 IYKNGALLRSYGRDGGGVDQYSVVFE
-1621 IFSTT
+1621 HPTT
-1626 LYNTGGYFSVS
+1626 SSYGTDSYYAKWVGAGYVRS
-1637 ETFEVIT
+1637 IT
-1644 TGGYSND
+1644 
-1651 TYYGEIT
+1651 IT
-1658 GDVTYLR
+1658 ATS
-1665 QITMTAVTLKK
+1665 LKK

>member
-32 TTKILYGLSEGEIV
+32 TTKILYGLSEGEVV
-46 GLADGAASIRLEGTP
+46 GLANGAASIRLEGTP

-101 TELKSTTPWVRA
+101 VELKSTTPWVRA

-206 QDKMYIDAIAEV
+206 QDTMYIDAIAEV

-257 PVNYNAVNKT
+257 PVNYDPISKT
-267 YSGIWDGTFKDAYS
+267 YNGVWNGTFKDAYS

-366 EQIVLDADVPQDPV
+366 EKIVLDADVPQDPV

-516 RDITISSGDVLAIN
+516 RDITVSSGDVLAIN
-530 GSNGKTEKRNV
+530 GSNGKTEKRSV

-607 TDVKDTHNTGNQ
+607 TDVKDTHNGAGGNSV
-619 ALQPTDKIDAPTN
+619 LQPTDKIDAPKN

-675 SLPRTNTNYIELD
+675 PLPRTNTNYIELD

-704 FGVESAYAESEPT
+704 FGVESDYALSEET
-717 TIANKIGVPTA
+717 TIAKKEGVPTA

-739 GMQLNWQFGTGSA
+739 GMQLNWEFGTGSA

-765 NVEASISQQGIYAYP
+765 LVEASISQQGIYAYP

-812 DWVEGQTSSDAQA
+812 NWVEGQTSSDAQA

-830 AGQIRQ
+830 AGQISK
-836 TQLHQDLHSKID
+836 TQLAQDMVTA
-848 KIDLID
+848 IDLID
-854 VNTSAIVQQGQAI
+854 VNTGAIVQQGQAI
-867 ADNAIALSKE
+867 ADNAIAVSKE

-890 KRNDAILAEA
+890 NRNNAILAES

-919 ARVAENETIVS
+919 ARVAENETIVN
-930 SIDGIYAQANPD
+930 SIDGIYAQVNPD

-976 RLDVVTSNIN
+976 RLDAVTSNIN

-1022 GNDITQVT
+1022 GNDIAQVT

-1039 ARATATEGL
+1039 ARTTATEGL

-1061 QFDSYEIWHFTNS
+1061 QFDSYEIWHFTSN
-1074 ADGWTGGVYN
+1074 ADGWTGGVYS
-1084 DGYIEVKST
+1084 DGYIEVKSA
-1093 NAITSPAIKSIGTTA
+1093 NAITSPTIKSIGTTA

-1123 VGMPTWSGLF
+1123 VGAPTWSGLV

-1144 PVFVGG
+1144 PVFVGD
-1150 VATIDLNTNW
+1150 VATVDLNTNW
-1160 QAGVTGFSIELAAT
+1160 QAGVTGFSIKLATT
-1174 ADADN
+1174 ADASN

-1232 ASASIVGKLSTLATN
+1232 ANASIVGKLLTLATD

-1297 LDPNMAGDDDRNAGD
+1297 LDPNMAGDTDRNAGD
-1312 DNYFVGV
+1312 DSYFVGV

-1348 ATIQVVSTTQASKTA
+1348 ATIQTVERTQASKTE
-1363 AVASRVDTLQAEFK
+1363 AVASRVDTLQAEVK
-1377 DPVTGLAATT
+1377 DPVTGLTATT
-1387 ALVRQETTARTNQ
+1387 ALVRQE
-1400 YNSIAQQT
+1400 SI
-1408 TQIQATANSA
+1408 
-1418 YNTANANSGLIRQE
+1418 
-1432 STARANQYGS
+1432 ARANQYGS
-1442 IAQQTQTV
+1442 IAQTLTTLQTTAV
-1450 QTIAQDADDRSKTN
+1450 DADDRSKTN
-1464 QASVQQQSQSIDGLY
+1464 RTSIQTQQRSIDGLY
-1479 GQYTLKVDV
+1479 GQWMLKVDV
-1488 NGRIAGFGLAS
+1488 NNRISGIGLAAYS
-1499 TNVASAFSIN
+1499 NVSAFNIR
-1509 ADRFYIT
+1509 ADQFYI
-1516 SSQDPSAGDLGF
+1516 SNPDDPNYKDVGF
-1528 VYNAGTAPDP
+1528 IYQSGNKLDP
-1538 ETGVVMAKGLYL
+1538 ETGQVTPQGLYL
-1550 KAAFIKEASISTLKI
+1550 KAAFIKEASITTARI

-1571 VTSSATVTGSFR
+1571 VVSSAYQGVNTGATPIFNHTTPVVYLNSGGSQVLMRINFFGFDTKGAIKVRFMRDGVVQHIFDFSKNGWGMNSLTESIEIMINGSFGN
-1583 SANLYLNAGGGTVQV
+1583 SSY
-1598 RMQWLGLQTSGGFY
+1598 
-1612 AKIYKNGAE
+1612 
-1621 IFSTT
+1621 
-1626 LYNTGGYFSVS
+1626 SVS
-1637 ETFEVIT
+1637 VT
-1644 TGGYSND
+1644 SQ
-1651 TYYGEIT
+1651 GEGFVLSSLT
-1658 GDVTYLR
+1658 L
-1665 QITMTAVTLKK
+1665 TATCLKR

>member
-32 TTKILYGLSEGEIV
+32 TTKILYGLSEGEVV
-46 GLADGAASIRLEGTP
+46 GLANGAASIRLEGTP

-101 TELKSTTPWVRA
+101 VELKSSTPWVRA

-156 SAYREVLNTKIE
+156 SAYLEVLNTKIE

-186 TTGWQLR
+186 ATGWQLR

-257 PVNYNAVNKT
+257 PTNYNPVNKT

-281 NNPAWIYYDLVTQWR
+281 NNPAWIHYDLVTQWR

-366 EQIVLDADVPQDPV
+366 EKIVLDADVPQDPV
-380 YTFSAANVVEGNF
+380 YTFSAANVVDGNF

-516 RDITISSGDVLAIN
+516 RDITVSSGDVLAIN

-607 TDVKDTHNTGNQ
+607 TDVKDTHNGAGGNSV
-619 ALQPTDKIDAPTN
+619 LQPTDKIDAPKN

-675 SLPRTNTNYIELD
+675 PLPRTNTNYIELD
-688 NAYAGVYTARV
+688 NAYAGIYTARV
-699 RAVSP
+699 RAISP
-704 FGVESAYAESEPT
+704 FGVESTYAESVPT
-717 TIANKIGVPTA
+717 TIAKKEGVPTA

-739 GMQLNWQFGTGSA
+739 GMQLNWEFGTGSA

-765 NVEASISQQGIYAYP
+765 LIEASISQQGIYAYP

-790 TDQYVSY
+790 TDQYVYY
-797 RARLIDKFGIAGAWT
+797 RARLIDKFGIEGAWT
-812 DWVEGQTSSDAQA
+812 DWVECQTSSDAQA

-830 AGQIRQ
+830 AGQISK
-836 TQLHQDLHSKID
+836 TQLAQDMVTA
-848 KIDLID
+848 IDLID
-854 VNTSAIVQQGQAI
+854 VNTGAIVQQGQAI
-867 ADNAIALSKE
+867 ADNAIAVSKE
-877 AQDRIAAITLESQ
+877 AQDRVAAIVIESQ
-890 KRNDAILAEA
+890 SRSNAILAES
-900 QARLLGDSNL
+900 QARLLGDDNL
-910 NAAIVSESQ
+910 NTAIVSESQ
-919 ARVAENETIVS
+919 ERVAENEIIVN
-930 SIDGIYAQANPD
+930 SIDGIYAQVNPD
-942 MAGDTDRWAGDDN
+942 MAGDTNRWAGDDN
-955 YFVGVWTE
+955 YFAGVWTE
-963 RGAIITEGLATAN
+963 RGAIITEGLATAS
-976 RLDVVTSNIN
+976 RFDTVTSNIN

-1014 AQMVGGYT
+1014 AQMVGDYKGS
-1022 GNDITQVT
+1022 DIAQVT

-1061 QFDSYEIWHFTNS
+1061 QFDSYEIWHFTSS
-1074 ADGWTGGVYN
+1074 ADGWIGGVYN
-1084 DGYIEVKST
+1084 DGYIEVKSA
-1093 NAITSPAIKSIGTTA
+1093 NAITSPTIKSIGTTA
-1108 FDSKMYRFVKLRVEK
+1108 FDSRMYRFVKLRVEK
-1123 VGMPTWSGLF
+1123 VGTPTWSGLV
-1133 SWSGGSKTIDE
+1133 SWSGGSETIDE

-1150 VATIDLNTNW
+1150 VATVDLNTNW
-1160 QAGVTGFSIELAAT
+1160 QAGVTGFSINLATT
-1174 ADADN
+1174 ADVDN

-1222 AQVNGGDGVA
+1222 AQINGGTGVPIESSITKILKTTASKTDTNASDISNLNSTFNTEMYSAEGIITRNAQTA
-1232 ASASIVGKLSTLATN
+1232 ASANA
-1247 TSAEAQKLDQ
+1247 
-1257 LKTSYDTEVLSTTG
+1257 
-1271 IVANNARAASTA
+1271 ANAS
-1283 ISALATDIS
+1283 DIS
-1292 GVYAK
+1292 GVFAQVNPRMAG
-1297 LDPNMAGDDDRNAGD
+1297 DTNRWAGDDDPLNV
-1312 DNYFVGV
+1312 VGV
-1319 WTERSAIIENDVATS
+1319 WSERSAIIENDVATS

-1348 ATIQVVSTTQASKTA
+1348 ATIQTVERAQASKTE
-1363 AVASRVDTLQAEFK
+1363 AVASRVDTLQVEVK
-1377 DPVTGLAATT
+1377 DPTTGLAATT
-1387 ALVRQETTARTNQ
+1387 ALVRQETTV
-1400 YNSIAQQT
+1400 
-1408 TQIQATANSA
+1408 
-1418 YNTANANSGLIRQE
+1418 
-1432 STARANQYGS
+1432 RANQYGS
-1442 IAQQTQTV
+1442 MSQQINTV
-1450 QTIAQDADDRSKTN
+1450 QSTAVAADDRSKTN
-1464 QASVQQQSQSIDGLY
+1464 TATVQAHTQSINGLY

-1488 NGRIAGFGLAS
+1488 NGRISGFGLAS
-1499 TNVASAFSIN
+1499 TNTASAFAIN
-1509 ADRFYIT
+1509 ADRFFIA
-1516 SSQDPSAGDLGF
+1516 SPDDPNYTDLGF
-1528 VYNAGTAPDP
+1528 VYQSGNTVDA
-1538 ETGVVMAKGLYL
+1538 ETGQVTPKGLYL
-1550 KAAFIKEASISTLKI
+1550 KAAFIKEASITTARI

-1571 VTSSATVTGSFR
+1571 VVSSAYQGVNTGTTPVFSHTTPAVYLNSGGSQVLMRINFFGFDTKGAMKVRFMRDGVVQHIFDFSKNGWGIYSLTESIEIMINGSFGN
-1583 SANLYLNAGGGTVQV
+1583 SSY
-1598 RMQWLGLQTSGGFY
+1598 
-1612 AKIYKNGAE
+1612 
-1621 IFSTT
+1621 
-1626 LYNTGGYFSVS
+1626 SVS
-1637 ETFEVIT
+1637 VT
-1644 TGGYSND
+1644 SQ
-1651 TYYGEIT
+1651 GEGFILASLT
-1658 GDVTYLR
+1658 L
-1665 QITMTAVTLKK
+1665 TATCLKR

>member
-1 MTAIKTIKGAKKG
+1 MAAIKTIKGAKKG

-32 TTKILYGLSEGEIV
+32 TTKILYGLSEGEVV
-46 GLADGAASIRLEGTP
+46 GLANGAASIRLEGTP

-101 TELKSTTPWVRA
+101 VELKSSTPWVRA
-113 INDTQLSA
+113 INDIQLSA

-186 TTGWQLR
+186 TTGWQIR

-206 QDKMYIDAIAEV
+206 QDTMYIDAIAEV

-257 PVNYNAVNKT
+257 PTNYNPVNKT

-366 EQIVLDADVPQDPV
+366 EKIVLDADVPQDPV

-516 RDITISSGDVLAIN
+516 RDITVSSGDVLAIN
-530 GSNGKTEKRNV
+530 GSNGKTEKRTV

-556 FATSES
+556 FAESES
-562 IWALETPTL
+562 IWALETPLL

-607 TDVKDTHNTGNQ
+607 TDVKDTHNGAGGNSV
-619 ALQPTDKIDAPTN
+619 LQPTDKIDAPKN

-675 SLPRTNTNYIELD
+675 PLPRTNTNYIELD

-699 RAVSP
+699 RAISP
-704 FGVESAYAESEPT
+704 FGVESDYALSAET
-717 TIANKIGVPTA
+717 TIAKKEGVPTA
-728 PLSLSVYGILF
+728 PLRLSVYGILF
-739 GMQLNWQFGTGSA
+739 GMQLNWEFGTGSG

-765 NVEASISQQGIYAYP
+765 LVEASISQQGIYAYP

-797 RARLIDKFGIAGAWT
+797 RARLIDKFGIEGAWT
-812 DWVEGQTSSDAQA
+812 EWVEGQTSSDAQA

-830 AGQIRQ
+830 AGQISK
-836 TQLHQDLHSKID
+836 TQLAQDMMTA
-848 KIDLID
+848 IDLID
-854 VNTSAIVQQGQAI
+854 VNTDAIVQQGQAI
-867 ADNAIALSKE
+867 ADNAVAVSNE
-877 AQDRIAAITLESQ
+877 AQERIAAIALEAQ
-890 KRNDAILAEA
+890 NRNNAILAES
-900 QARLLGDSNL
+900 QARLLGDNNL

-919 ARVAENETIVS
+919 ARVAENETIVN
-930 SIDGIYAQANPD
+930 SIDGIYARVNPD

-1001 KTEAIAQQTNTLS
+1001 KTEAIAQQANTLS

-1022 GNDITQVT
+1022 GNDLTQVT

-1039 ARATATEGL
+1039 ARTTATEGL

-1074 ADGWTGGVYN
+1074 ADGWTGGVYS
-1084 DGYIEVKST
+1084 DGYIEVKSAS
-1093 NAITSPAIKSIGTTA
+1093 AITSPVIKSIGTTA

-1123 VGMPTWSGLF
+1123 VGTPTWSGLV
-1133 SWSGGSKTIDE
+1133 SWSGGSETIDE

-1150 VATIDLNTNW
+1150 VATVDLNTNW
-1160 QAGVTGFSIELAAT
+1160 QAGVTDFSIKLATT

-1232 ASASIVGKLSTLATN
+1232 ASASIVGKLSTITTN
-1247 TSAEAQKLDQ
+1247 TSAKAQKLDQ

-1297 LDPNMAGDDDRNAGD
+1297 LDPNMAGDTDRNAGD
-1312 DNYFVGV
+1312 DSYFVGV

-1348 ATIQVVSTTQASKTA
+1348 ATIQTVERTQASKTE
-1363 AVASRVDTLQAEFK
+1363 AVASRVDTLQAEVK
-1377 DPVTGLAATT
+1377 DPTTGLAATT
-1387 ALVRQETTARTNQ
+1387 ALVRQETTV
-1400 YNSIAQQT
+1400 
-1408 TQIQATANSA
+1408 
-1418 YNTANANSGLIRQE
+1418 
-1432 STARANQYGS
+1432 RANQYGS
-1442 IAQQTQTV
+1442 ISQQINTV
-1450 QTIAQDADDRSKTN
+1450 QSTAVAADNRSKTN
-1464 QASVQQQSQSIDGLY
+1464 YATVQSHTQSINGLY
-1479 GQYTLKVDV
+1479 GQYTLKIDV
-1488 NGRIAGFGLAS
+1488 NGRISGFGLAS
-1499 TNVASAFSIN
+1499 TNTASAFNIR
-1509 ADRFYIT
+1509 ADRFYI
-1516 SSQDPSAGDLGF
+1516 SNPDNANYKDLGF
-1528 VYNAGTAPDP
+1528 VYQSGTSTDP
-1538 ETGVVMAKGLYL
+1538 ETGQVTPQGLYL
-1550 KAAFIKEASISTLKI
+1550 KAAFIKEASITTAKI
-1565 RGQAVS
+1565 RGQAVT
-1571 VTSSATVTGSFR
+1571 VTSSAVNDGSAV
-1583 SANLYLNAGGGTVQV
+1583 SKTIYLNGGGGQV
-1598 RMQWLGLQTSGGFY
+1598 SVRVCFY
-1612 AKIYKNGAE
+1612 GVRGSYAQGINIYKNGALLRSYGRDGGGVDDYSVVFE
-1621 IFSTT
+1621 HPTT
-1626 LYNTGGYFSVS
+1626 SSYGTDSYYAEWIGASYVRS
-1637 ETFEVIT
+1637 IT
-1644 TGGYSND
+1644 
-1651 TYYGEIT
+1651 IT
-1658 GDVTYLR
+1658 ATS
-1665 QITMTAVTLKK
+1665 LKK